1 MRYPLIDL
9 IRVRDFRVDARVKA
23 MRAAETRLRAAQAQR
38 DAREREWKDYKAWR
52 KEEVERRYQSILG
65 KTMTQG
71 ELDTFKAGLSA
82 LADEEL
88 AREERRMKADR
99 AMEEAR
105 KEAKVARNDWLLA
118 NREREKILYHR
129 DDWQKAQTAEMNRQ
143 EDLEQEEFKP
153 LLFEAGEMESF
164 S

>member
-9 IRVRDFRVDARVKA
+9 IKVRDFRVDARAKA

-38 DAREREWKDYKAWR
+38 DAREGEWQDYKVWR

-65 KTMTQG
+65 QTMTQD
-71 ELDTFKAGLSA
+71 ELDAFKAGLSA

-88 AREERRMKADR
+88 AREERRIEADR
-99 AMEEAR
+99 AVEEAR
-105 KEAKVARNDWLLA
+105 KEAQAARNDWLLA
-118 NREREKILYHR
+118 NREREKIRYHR
-129 DDWQKAQTAEMNRQ
+129 DDWQKNQTAEMNRQ
-143 EDLEQEEFKP
+143 EDREQEEFKP